1 MIVALAVLFA
11 GGILLYAGI
20 TGRSPIELF
29 LGHHPPAGSGTQGA
43 VGG

>member
-29 LGHHPPAGSGTQGA
+29 IGHHPPASGA
-43 VGG
+43 SGG